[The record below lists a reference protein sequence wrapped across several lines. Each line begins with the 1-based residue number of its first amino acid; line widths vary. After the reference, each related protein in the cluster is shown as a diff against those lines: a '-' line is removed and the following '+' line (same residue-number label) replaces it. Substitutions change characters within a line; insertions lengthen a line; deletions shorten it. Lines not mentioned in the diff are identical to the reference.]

1 MMLVDVVVE
10 VVMMIMLVVAVV
22 VVVVVEE
29 GGKEANLLLSLGP
42 TAHLA
47 LSCHPWLG
55 GNERLVSQKLK
66 IYEFL
71 TGAYPVTLF

>member
-1 MMLVDVVVE
+1 MVVMMMLVDVVVE
-10 VVMMIMLVVAVV
+10 VVMMMMLVVVV

-66 IYEFL
+66 IY
-71 TGAYPVTLF
+71 

>member
-1 MMLVDVVVE
+1 MVVMMMLVDVVV
-10 VVMMIMLVVAVV
+10 VAVMVMSVV
-22 VVVVVEE
+22 VVLVEE

-55 GNERLVSQKLK
+55 GNEQLVSQKLK
-66 IYEFL
+66 IYKFL
-71 TGAYPVTLF
+71 AVANPVTLF